1 MSNQYGSNTRFEG
14 RDFYYHD
21 KKYNIDEIVDYYI
34 TQNHSKKETDS
45 HFGIGGCTLT
55 RVFKHYGIRKSRLLS
70 HVHNFKTNMERYGDP
85 NYNNMEQMK
94 KTCLE
99 KYGVDNYFKNTD
111 AIKQANLRK
120 YGVDNPNK
128 LRQTIE
134 KREQTCLAKYG
145 AKSYL
150 MTDEGKAKAR
160 NTCLIHYGV
169 TAPMK
174 SKVVREKYDFK
185 KNGEKAFNTKL
196 KNGTTNT
203 SKPEKDTEAFLKDLF
218 GEDNVCCQY
227 KSALYPWH
235 CDFYI
240 KPLDMYVELNLYFT
254 HGGHPFDETNKED
267 LKKLDIWKEKSK
279 NSKFFANAIKVWTE
293 FDLEKR
299 KMAMQNGLRYETI
312 YNLKQLKKFKEDM
325 KRSYANAIEVKRSD
339 D

>member
-1 MSNQYGSNTRFEG
+1 
-14 RDFYYHD
+14 
-21 KKYNIDEIVDYYI
+21 
-34 TQNHSKKETDS
+34 
-45 HFGIGGCTLT
+45 
-55 RVFKHYGIRKSRLLS
+55 
-70 HVHNFKTNMERYGDP
+70 
-85 NYNNMEQMK
+85 
-94 KTCLE
+94 
-99 KYGVDNYFKNTD
+99 
-111 AIKQANLRK
+111 
-120 YGVDNPNK
+120 
-128 LRQTIE
+128 
-134 KREQTCLAKYG
+134 
-145 AKSYL
+145 
-150 MTDEGKAKAR
+150 
-160 NTCLIHYGV
+160 
-169 TAPMK
+169 MK